1 MIGGTVPIIVL
12 PLGSL
17 VIRTSS
23 QAEERRLGS
32 HANPE
37 IRIDGR
43 ELITLF
49 IEIYIITSGCSC
61 DMALLV
67 CIAAALCGS
76 LMICIT
82 QRDEVARC
90 SRTVVD

>member
-37 IRIDGR
+37 IRIVGR

-49 IEIYIITSGCSC
+49 I
-61 DMALLV
+61 
-67 CIAAALCGS
+67 
-76 LMICIT
+76 
-82 QRDEVARC
+82 
-90 SRTVVD
+90 